1 MGASPIA
8 YSRAIFGWFSAHRGR
23 ALGVMLAVASL
34 SGVALPPAGP
44 ILLGRAFDATGSY
57 AAAMS
62 QLGAITLIAAALM
75 LTFPRL
81 PRPSHV

>member
-1 MGASPIA
+1 MLEGASPIA
-8 YSRAIFGWFSAHRGR
+8 YSRLA
-23 ALGVMLAVASL
+23 GV
-34 SGVALPPAGP
+34 AGP

-75 LTFPRL
+75 LTFPKL
-81 PRPSHV
+81 PPPSHV